1 MKEQKMTWCELSDYL
16 CKHHEAV
23 GVVVFK
29 QHPNWTKA
37 GKIYPEA
44 ERSYKVYGDNKFF
57 YPNMISTSIWAD
69 ALEGTDKGV
78 RLDWYM
84 FHENAEDRWQ
94 VDYCYILESD

>member
-16 CKHHEAV
+16 CEHHEAV

-29 QHPNWTKA
+29 QHPEWKREFTEK
-37 GKIYPEA
+37 
-44 ERSYKVYGDNKFF
+44 ERSYCVSGDNKFF

-84 FHENAEDRWQ
+84 FHEEPKYRWQ
-94 VDYCYILESD
+94 IDYCYLLESE

>member
-1 MKEQKMTWCELSDYL
+1 MKKISWQELSDYL
-16 CKHHEAV
+16 CEHHDEV

-29 QHPNWTKA
+29 QHPKWKREFSE
-37 GKIYPEA
+37 K

-57 YPNMISTSIWAD
+57 YDNMISTSIWAD

-84 FHENAEDRWQ
+84 FHETDENRWK
-94 VDYCYILESD
+94 VDYCYLLEK